1 LDDHISIFCVVGIYV
16 DDSFIASLS
25 CGHLDMREVGDGI
38 GTPSLFNRGSQSF
51 FWSYCDRFHEANMN
65 TFAIKKLAIF
75 SLINKVKIPTTHNMM
90 PFNGSVSSSVSTTST
105 SLPPEPLS
113 QQELLNRLID
123 SHEAMEAVQ
132 DLTRDLGTFVI
143 KSRVLASKKRDSSP
157 AHLSRP
163 LKRKRLTKEAL
174 EPDHTA
180 TAKPSV
186 RRMQLLYEH
195 LQKTQ
200 ALFKL
205 EIAKFIDETE
215 EDCIKQEAQNIICI
229 SAE

>member
-1 LDDHISIFCVVGIYV
+1 
-16 DDSFIASLS
+16 
-25 CGHLDMREVGDGI
+25 
-38 GTPSLFNRGSQSF
+38 
-51 FWSYCDRFHEANMN
+51 
-65 TFAIKKLAIF
+65 
-75 SLINKVKIPTTHNMM
+75 M

-105 SLPPEPLS
+105 SLPAEPLS

-143 KSRVLASKKRDSSP
+143 KSRVQASKKRDSSP

-163 LKRKRLTKEAL
+163 LKRKRLTKDVL
-174 EPDHTA
+174 EPDHAA

-200 ALFKL
+200 ALFKM